1 MNTGKLMLS
10 ARARFIDSVTVDTYV
25 IPQRQGN
32 TPPALESL
40 TNPVIKA
47 YTYLDLTAGYEFSKT
62 FSVTAGMRNVLDKDP
77 PVLGSSQLP
86 SNNTIAATYDPLGR
100 SMFVTLNLKL

>member
-1 MNTGKLMLS
+1 
-10 ARARFIDSVTVDTYV
+10 
-25 IPQRQGN
+25 
-32 TPPALESL
+32 
-40 TNPVIKA
+40 
-47 YTYLDLTAGYEFSKT
+47 
-62 FSVTAGMRNVLDKDP
+62 MRNVLDKDP